1 MGGAA
6 LRVTGGEEHPTRPR
20 RWRPS
25 VLTKPKGPPS
35 RATTARGL
43 RPAPLSPAPLSGVR
57 ARAGAGRGCELQ
69 DLGGWGFSTAAS
81 QTLAGCSQ
89 GLSPCSSRRKQES
102 RRPPLVEELPRVPGP
117 LSPGLFPRARGLAS
131 ANTESLQAL
140 PRPARWSA
148 PPPPEVQKDQRQ
160 RHLLFCMLAL
170 AGGRGIP
177 RGSNMGLC

>member
-35 RATTARGL
+35 RGWTARGL

-117 LSPGLFPRARGLAS
+117 LPSR
-131 ANTESLQAL
+131 
-140 PRPARWSA
+140 PRPGQCEHREPPS
-148 PPPPEVQKDQRQ
+148 PPPTCALVCASPARSPKRPEAEALTVLHAGTGWGPRYPTGLEYGA
-160 RHLLFCMLAL
+160 LLA
-170 AGGRGIP
+170 RI
-177 RGSNMGLC
+177 

>member
-6 LRVTGGEEHPTRPR
+6 LRVTGGEKPPTRPR

-25 VLTKPKGPPS
+25 VLTKPRGPPS
-35 RATTARGL
+35 RSTTARGL

-89 GLSPCSSRRKQES
+89 GPSPCSSRREN
-102 RRPPLVEELPRVPGP
+102 RVNALPSWSSCLG
-117 LSPGLFPRARGLAS
+117 SPGLFPSAPGLGS
-131 ANTESLQAL
+131 ADTESLRAL

-148 PPPPEVQKDQRQ
+148 PPPHEVQKDQ